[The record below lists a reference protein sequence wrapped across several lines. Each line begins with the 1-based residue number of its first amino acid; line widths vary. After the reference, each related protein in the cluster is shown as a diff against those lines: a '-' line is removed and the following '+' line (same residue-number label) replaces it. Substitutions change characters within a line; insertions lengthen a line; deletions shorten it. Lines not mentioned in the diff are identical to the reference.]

1 MRADK
6 SSIKPNYRQKVQVVL
21 ALGTIK
27 VRRLRAGLGMA
38 LLNFDKAK
46 LAQAENRPVDGLHA
60 TACLLSELL
69 FRAAHAVGQRRFRRN
84 VT

>member
-1 MRADK
+1 M
-6 SSIKPNYRQKVQVVL
+6 VL

-27 VRRLRAGLGMA
+27 VRRLRARLGMA

-69 FRAAHAVGQRRFRRN
+69 FEQRTPSDN
-84 VT
+84 VVSAEM

>member
-46 LAQAENRPVDGLHA
+46 LAQAENRPVTVCTLQP
-60 TACLLSELL
+60 ACLASSFFE
-69 FRAAHAVGQRRFRRN
+69 QRTPSDN
-84 VT
+84 VVSAEM

>member
-1 MRADK
+1 M
-6 SSIKPNYRQKVQVVL
+6 VL

-27 VRRLRAGLGMA
+27 VRRLRAGFGMA
-38 LLNFDKAK
+38 LLNFNKAK

-60 TACLLSELL
+60 TARLLSELL
-69 FRAAHAVGQRRFRRN
+69 FRAAHAIGERRFRRN